1 MQVGKEGKR
10 DWEGGNRR
18 KGKVKEVVSIGVA
31 REGPW
36 GHSP

>member
-1 MQVGKEGKR
+1 VQVGKEGKR